1 MDKQLLNRIYE
12 ESDKNF
18 HLIAEELSAKETKE
32 VFLAGVAGALM
43 LVNALQTFDLTKDR
57 L

>member
-43 LVNALQTFDLTKDR
+43 LVNALQTFNFSKETL
-57 L
+57 